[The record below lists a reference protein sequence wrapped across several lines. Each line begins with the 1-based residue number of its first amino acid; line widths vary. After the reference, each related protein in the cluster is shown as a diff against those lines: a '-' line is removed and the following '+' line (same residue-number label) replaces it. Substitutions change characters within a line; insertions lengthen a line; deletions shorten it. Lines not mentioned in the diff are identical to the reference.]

1 MYWKIKLTDEEL
13 EILRMF
19 LANVTPEAC
28 RQAIIAEEN
37 MNKYRNNE
45 DVSLAATEFRNLPI
59 EYKAHRIEELTTN
72 LYAELDRMVQGYRT
86 DDCRYIA
93 G

>member
-1 MYWKIKLTDEEL
+1 MYWNIKLTDEEL
-13 EILRMF
+13 EILRML

-28 RQAIIAEEN
+28 KQAVIADEN
-37 MNKYRNNE
+37 MNKYRNDE
-45 DVSLAATEFRNLPI
+45 DASLAATEFRSLPR

-86 DDCRYIA
+86 NDCRYIS